1 MIMNNFNKLYRF
13 LAAAA
18 VTAAL
23 AACSADEP
31 QEAPQPAPQTRG
43 LVFQVEDEG
52 MTPLKGT
59 RAIDNKNYTKQ
70 LLAGDAIGVFRAYK
84 GLGENTWKVDA
95 VNVKYVLDE
104 NGQWNY
110 ENTNALIA
118 SPEAETGFQSDQVN
132 NNEPVCYYFAY
143 YPYQG
148 SGDTFAIQ
156 DEDYLQSGIT
166 ADTDAATFFAGLI
179 AKWRPKHDQS
189 TQAKY
194 SNQDLMVAKATVNNS
209 NTVVF
214 QMAHQMAMVE
224 IRFNQELGVKFNSG
238 GIGTKYRFKDDP
250 DYYVGLDFSEKDLM
264 KNDNQNY
271 SCQNCYRLIVR
282 PDEVTTIQGVKYNPD
297 TDALLTSN
305 PNWYVQTSHQL
316 TKGQYQVFGT
326 ATLANPMANISF
338 NLGDI
343 LYSDGTFQSTAVSGH
358 GDPLGVVV
366 YKNGSTNSGTY
377 IKNRTCEKDE
387 NPKCGGNAFKIAG
400 RGLVMAFTYAVPSS
414 TAAVNWAASSD
425 YSPTQ
430 NITSY
435 SNYSS
440 SYNISNGYFPNI
452 TDWNGA
458 QYDFY
463 GLGKTNANI
472 NVSSSAFNQIKT
484 YRTNNPNIPIGCSD
498 WFMPS
503 IGQWT
508 EILRANGSI
517 MSSVGDWG
525 DDGDAFS
532 NLNSY
537 IQKRGGTANTDY
549 RLFVGYGSNSVSPWI
564 SSEKS
569 SDQAWSLLFNNE
581 SSRQPYF
588 HAVAKTG
595 DSNARRQA
603 RPFLAF

>member
-1 MIMNNFNKLYRF
+1 MNNFNKLYRF

-70 LLAGDAIGVFRAYK
+70 LLAGDAIGVFRASK
-84 GLGENTWKVDA
+84 TIFDDTWKVTA

-110 ENTNALIA
+110 ENTNAFTA
-118 SPEAETGFQSDQVN
+118 SPEEAGNGFQSDQVN

-264 KNDNQNY
+264 KSDNQNY
-271 SCQNCYRLIVR
+271 SRQNCYRLIVR

-326 ATLANPMANISF
+326 SSITSPFSNCSF
-338 NLGDI
+338 NVGDI
-343 LYSDGTFQSTAVSGH
+343 LYSDGTFQSGVVSGH
-358 GDPLGVVV
+358 GTALGVVV
-366 YKNGSTNSGTY
+366 YKNTSPGTY
-377 IKNRTCEKDE
+377 RYDRTCEKDE
-387 NPKCGGNAFKIAG
+387 NPKSGSDSYKILG
-400 RGLVMAFTYAVPSS
+400 KGLVMSHKQVGGNTTYAWSNS
-414 TAAVNWAASSD
+414 NTNE
-425 YSPTQ
+425 SPNTD
-430 NITSY
+430 ITSI
-435 SNYSS
+435 SNYST
-440 SYNISNGYFPNI
+440 SYNVNQGYFPEVSSLA
-452 TDWNGA
+452 GGQA
-458 QYDFY
+458 DFY
-463 GLGKTNANI
+463 GLGKTEQKVNN
-472 NVSSSAFNQIKT
+472 NSYPAFNALINF
-484 YRTNNPNIPIGCSD
+484 RSNNLVPVGCSD

-503 IGQWT
+503 IGQWI
-508 EILRANGSI
+508 EILRINGTT
-517 MSSVGDWG
+517 MSKWEAWDTGYTAISTLNNKFQQISGYK
-525 DDGDAFS
+525 AFS
-532 NLNSY
+532 QQTMYMTSSERDDSRMNVCPYWSSSN
-537 IQKRGGTANTDY
+537 GTAITNDSKANANT
-549 RLFVGYGSNSVSPWI
+549 
-564 SSEKS
+564 
-569 SDQAWSLLFNNE
+569 
-581 SSRQPYF
+581 F
-588 HAVAKTG
+588 HPV
-595 DSNARRQA
+595 
-603 RPFLAF
+603 LAF